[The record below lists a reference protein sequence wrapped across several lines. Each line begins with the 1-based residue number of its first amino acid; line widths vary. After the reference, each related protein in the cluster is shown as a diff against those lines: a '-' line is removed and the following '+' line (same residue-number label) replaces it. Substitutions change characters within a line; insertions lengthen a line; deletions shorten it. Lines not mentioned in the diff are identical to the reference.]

1 MWHYD
6 LTFKNMKVIELK
18 MLSFSLH
25 CLLAVQQ
32 TSASQ
37 AQTVTPPSERKTEN
51 VLHNETQSD
60 DHLRIMKHYTEREHW
75 HQCWYQ
81 EWSHLPRLVEI
92 HPASQTWPASQVQL
106 FHRNLKSPQ
115 TSFIS
120 LSYSLCGFLQIAIY
134 KSFSHSCSRLKHSW
148 ALSSQKE
155 IHSTKYKIST

>member
-1 MWHYD
+1 
-6 LTFKNMKVIELK
+6 MKVIELK

-75 HQCWYQ
+75 HQC
-81 EWSHLPRLVEI
+81 
-92 HPASQTWPASQVQL
+92 
-106 FHRNLKSPQ
+106 
-115 TSFIS
+115 
-120 LSYSLCGFLQIAIY
+120 
-134 KSFSHSCSRLKHSW
+134 
-148 ALSSQKE
+148 
-155 IHSTKYKIST
+155 